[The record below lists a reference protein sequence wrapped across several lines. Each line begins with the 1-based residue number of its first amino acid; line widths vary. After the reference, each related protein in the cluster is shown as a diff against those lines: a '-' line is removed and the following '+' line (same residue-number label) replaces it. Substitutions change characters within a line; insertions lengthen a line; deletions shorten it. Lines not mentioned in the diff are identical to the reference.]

1 MDTPP
6 LQYSRVVIIPNA
18 KHRMIRCGIDMIE
31 IVRVRE
37 GIDRFGERW
46 MNRFFT
52 PAERAYCSDQPH
64 RLAARL
70 AAKEAVAKALGTGI
84 GDISWREIEIL
95 GDDRGRPTLI
105 LHGAAAD
112 LAASMGLT
120 AWDISLTHARE
131 SAAAMVVAFG

>member
-1 MDTPP
+1 MK
-6 LQYSRVVIIPNA
+6 SVS
-18 KHRMIRCGIDMIE
+18 MIRCGIDMIE

-37 GIDRFGERW
+37 GIARFGERW
-46 MNRFFT
+46 LNRFFT
-52 PAERAYCSDQPH
+52 ADERAYCADQPH

-95 GDDRGRPTLI
+95 GDARGRPTLT

-112 LAASMGLT
+112 LAVSLGLT
-120 AWDISLTHARE
+120 AWDVSLTHTRE
-131 SAAAMVVAFG
+131 SAAAMVVATMKKE

>member
-1 MDTPP
+1 
-6 LQYSRVVIIPNA
+6 
-18 KHRMIRCGIDMIE
+18 MIE

-37 GIDRFGERW
+37 GIARFGERW
-46 MNRFFT
+46 LNRFFT
-52 PAERAYCSDQPH
+52 ADERAYCADQPH

-95 GDDRGRPTLI
+95 GDARGRPTLT

-112 LAASMGLT
+112 LAVSLGLT
-120 AWDISLTHARE
+120 AWDVSLTHTRE
-131 SAAAMVVAFG
+131 SAAAMVVATMKKE